1 MEPGVSTAQHTP
13 GPRKTYASG
22 YLNNSTGKWNATAW
36 SAVPVD
42 GIFTDHRTEAHVK
55 GFESRADAE
64 RAAIAKA
71 TGSAV

>member
-1 MEPGVSTAQHTP
+1 MSAQRAP

-22 YLNNSTGKWNATAW
+22 YLNNSTGKWAATAW

-42 GIFTDHRTEAHVK
+42 GIFTEHRSEAHVK
-55 GFESRADAE
+55 GFDSRADAE

-71 TGSAV
+71 TGSQS